1 MLKNPWR
8 LSVLLLAALIFLYA
22 VSLIWINVPDTL
34 KGGIREIQFASGAIA
49 YILAS
54 LLVITAS
61 RPVFLNRLLPLD
73 KYYLL
78 HKILGMSCVILVAV
92 HYFSK
97 DLGRAVLPLFIDFSA
112 APASAPRVSSGGYS
126 LRRFAEDSATYL
138 TYISLILILLTFVK
152 AVPYRIWQRLHRLF
166 PAIYLVIILHAAI
179 LTESYQYPSVLSI
192 LCLILTLLA
201 VPCAVKSLLS
211 RGGSSMQCRACV
223 TDCTVDE
230 RYVCLTL
237 KAAAG
242 FARAGAFALL
252 KLKGDNP
259 HPYTIASARAENGT
273 ALITFYVRKG
283 TYFARKLAA
292 LKAGDSLTVEG
303 PYGGCA
309 FPLPQ
314 ASEDK
319 VLWVFQGAGLS
330 QLGAALSQL
339 QSSNAQGKAVILCL
353 VRSSS
358 DRLLNSCEDGLT
370 AAQASGSVRLIV
382 HESRNQG
389 HFTAEQ
395 AQKLMASGFQAAAC
409 CGSTALKELFRSLFL
424 KAGGDPKR
432 FLSEYTAWR
441 GFRPW
446 H

>member
-1 MLKNPWR
+1 
-8 LSVLLLAALIFLYA
+8 
-22 VSLIWINVPDTL
+22 
-34 KGGIREIQFASGAIA
+34 
-49 YILAS
+49 
-54 LLVITAS
+54 
-61 RPVFLNRLLPLD
+61 
-73 KYYLL
+73 
-78 HKILGMSCVILVAV
+78 
-92 HYFSK
+92 
-97 DLGRAVLPLFIDFSA
+97 
-112 APASAPRVSSGGYS
+112 
-126 LRRFAEDSATYL
+126 
-138 TYISLILILLTFVK
+138 
-152 AVPYRIWQRLHRLF
+152 
-166 PAIYLVIILHAAI
+166 
-179 LTESYQYPSVLSI
+179 
-192 LCLILTLLA
+192 
-201 VPCAVKSLLS
+201 
-211 RGGSSMQCRACV
+211 MQCRACV